1 MSFICCL
8 VIIKIYLKTFIF
20 ILLIFFSSTFNAQN
34 SKSITICK
42 SVEPTII
49 DGELNES
56 HWQVCEPAGNFWQNF
71 PYDTCLSKSKT
82 TAYVTYN
89 DKSIY
94 EYFY

>member
-1 MSFICCL
+1 MCFICCL

-56 HWQVCEPAGNFWQNF
+56 HWQVCEPAGNFGKIFRMTPVYQNQK
-71 PYDTCLSKSKT
+71 LQRM
-82 TAYVTYN
+82 
-89 DKSIY
+89 
-94 EYFY
+94 